1 MGKKAEIKTGRRKYV
16 FCDFREYEGDAF
28 ALYLEQMAAR
38 GWFAKERIGST
49 LWRFE
54 SGQPAQRRY
63 WAAVMPG
70 SSLLMTEES
79 GEEAD
84 YRELCREA
92 GWEPECGD
100 HIWQIF
106 YTERGDSVPVETDPK
121 LRLENIRSIILTP
134 WAVAIDWIWTVF
146 LVGLLLFVVM
156 TETFMS
162 SAKQQAGAVVL
173 LLMAAFWIGRQLQI
187 MKWYKRAEECV
198 AGGGELPKEDPEK
211 VMKRGRMKR
220 LASIAVLLIG
230 IWIPPLINTL
240 LFIAVFNIF
249 YRAVL
254 GYLRENREV
263 FQENQCGRRPNGE
276 RWRIVLTASVLILF
290 IGFMT
295 FFDLTKR
302 VLPAWQQAGV
312 RTEQQTGVKTE

>member
-1 MGKKAEIKTGRRKYV
+1 MGRKTEIKTGRRKYV

-28 ALYLEQMAAR
+28 ALYLEKMAAK
-38 GWFAKERIGST
+38 GWFAKERISGS

-54 SGQPAQRRY
+54 SGQPAKRRY

-79 GEEAD
+79 GEAAD

-100 HIWQIF
+100 IIWQIF
-106 YTERGDSVPVETDPK
+106 YTEREDSVPVETDPK

-134 WAVAIDWIWTVF
+134 WAVAIDWIWAAF
-146 LVGLLLFVVM
+146 LVGLFLFVL
-156 TETFMS
+156 TSGTFTS

-187 MKWYKRAEECV
+187 MKWYKRAKEC
-198 AGGGELPKEDPEK
+198 ADEGRELPQEEPEK

-220 LASIAVLLIG
+220 LASIAALLIG
-230 IWIPPLINTL
+230 IWIPPLLKTF
-240 LFIAVFNIF
+240 LFIVIFNTF
-249 YRAVL
+249 YRAIL
-254 GYLRENREV
+254 GYLRENREA
-263 FQENQCGRRPNGE
+263 FQENHRDRRANGE
-276 RWRIVLTASVLILF
+276 RWRIVLTATALIPF
-290 IGFMT
+290 IGFMI
-295 FFDLTKR
+295 FIDLTKR
-302 VLPAWQQAGV
+302 VLPAWQQVGIK
-312 RTEQQTGVKTE
+312 TEQQTD